1 VATFVV
7 FLASTV
13 VVRFQGTV
21 FLHTVPSH
29 GRAMLSSLQVMAG
42 ISFKFNSGVLIATV
56 ERSVVTSTVH
66 HLVAAMF
73 ARMMVAAIVVTADVL
88 VVAADMGVTAG
99 MMAVV
104 VTVDVA
110 TRVVVSRVH
119 RSMGYSSRS
128 LWLPRVV
135 SVTVTL
141 ESGVTLVFRGDGG
154 TTLNF
159 IETFKVDVLQVGHGD
174 VLHVSVVESALG
186 TVHVSVVLLVMFLMN
201 CCLWGRS
208 GSGRAGWGL
217 DFLNDLRDLHGS
229 SEVNFLLATDRSADN
244 HQADHDGAERND
256 EAYEDAP
263 YNLAVKGLYL
273 RCNLC
278 GRQNSTDKT
287 DALLDN

>member
-73 ARMMVAAIVVTADVL
+73 ARMMVAA
-88 VVAADMGVTAG
+88 
-99 MMAVV
+99 
-104 VTVDVA
+104 
-110 TRVVVSRVH
+110 RVVVSRGH